1 MNLGF
6 IGLGIMG
13 EPMACNLIKKSGLS
27 VYVYDI
33 DKDKVK
39 QLEKHGA
46 VATSN
51 SQEVVQHADIIFTSV
66 PKAEHVKVIHESIY
80 EHISKGQ
87 IFVDMSTIA
96 PKDSIMLA
104 DKLKEYGAEF
114 LDAPVVKSK
123 QAAIDGT
130 LGIYV
135 GGDKQTYQK
144 VKPYLEM
151 IGSSLVYMGTNGK
164 GLIMKIC
171 HNMLVGEIQNGVNEM
186 MLLAQKNGIDWRLFK
201 EAISIGGGKNFY
213 LETKA
218 QAIGT
223 QDYTTAFSV
232 ENMCKDVKIAK
243 ELIAQHD
250 LELPGAALVQ
260 NIYQEAIAENLGSK
274 DFAATYEVVAKK
286 QVNKT

>member
-1 MNLGF
+1 MKLGF

-13 EPMACNLIKKSGLS
+13 ESMAHNLVKKSGLA
-27 VYVYDI
+27 VYVFDL
-33 DKDKVK
+33 DEEKVK
-39 QLEKHGA
+39 QLASHGA
-46 VATSN
+46 MATSS

-66 PKAEHVKVIHESIY
+66 PKAKHVKLVHESVY
-80 EHISKGQ
+80 EHITKGQ

-96 PKDSIMLA
+96 PNDSVILA
-104 DKLKEYGAEF
+104 DKLREYGAEF

-135 GGDKQTYQK
+135 GGCKETFQK

-151 IGSSLVYMGTNGK
+151 MGSSIVYMGTNGK

-186 MLLAQKNGIDWRLFK
+186 MLLAQKNGIGWETFG

-218 QAIGT
+218 KAIGM

-232 ENMCKDVKIAK
+232 ENMFKDVMIAK
-243 ELIAQHD
+243 ELISKQG
-250 LELPGAALVQ
+250 LELPGAKVVQ
-260 NIYQEAIAENLGSK
+260 NIYQEAITEGLGSK
-274 DFAATYEVVAKK
+274 DFSATYEVVAKK
-286 QVNKT
+286 NVN

>member
-1 MNLGF
+1 MILGF

-13 EPMACNLIKKSGLS
+13 ESMAHNLIKKSDLT

-33 DKDKVK
+33 EKDKVE

-46 VATSN
+46 RAASN

-96 PKDSIMLA
+96 PKDSIVLA
-104 DKLKEYGAEF
+104 DKLREYGAEF

-135 GGDKQTYQK
+135 GGDKETYQK

-151 IGSSLVYMGTNGK
+151 IGSSVVYMGTNGK

-186 MLLAQKNGIDWRLFK
+186 LLLAQKNGIDWRLFK

-223 QDYTTAFSV
+223 QDYTTAFSI
-232 ENMCKDVKIAK
+232 ENMFKDVTIAK
-243 ELIAQHD
+243 ELIAQHG
-250 LELPGAALVQ
+250 LELPGATLVQ

-286 QVNKT
+286 HVSET